1 MTEEM
6 AKMVLIGF
14 TKAFGAGAFDV
25 GDEWNGLLPDYEF
38 TDVRTFLREAWK
50 GKP

>member
-1 MTEEM
+1 MAGEF

-25 GDEWNGLLPDYEF
+25 GDEWNRSLPDYKF
-38 TDVRTFLREAWK
+38 TDVRTFLRKVWE